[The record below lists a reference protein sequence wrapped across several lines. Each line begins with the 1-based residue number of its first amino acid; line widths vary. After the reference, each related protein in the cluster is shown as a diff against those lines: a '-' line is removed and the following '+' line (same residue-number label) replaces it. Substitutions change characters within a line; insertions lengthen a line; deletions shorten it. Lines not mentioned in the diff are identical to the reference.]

1 MMARERKHRKLE
13 EVMSDSQENEPYMYS
28 ENLEEEPEPQSEEK
42 PRPLF
47 PQTDVILEVEGRPI
61 HVNKQTLADSSPV
74 FKRMFESDFK
84 EKHMNTVPL
93 PDKKYEDF
101 EKFVF
106 LIYNPGHQFQITS
119 KFVCLS
125 SIIFL

>member
-1 MMARERKHRKLE
+1 MASEKKLRKLE
-13 EVMSDSQENEPYMYS
+13 EDMSDSQEIEPNMYS

-47 PQTDVILEVEGRPI
+47 PPTDVILEVEGRPI

-74 FKRMFESDFK
+74 FKRIFESDFK

-93 PDKKYEDF
+93 PDKKYEEF

>member
-1 MMARERKHRKLE
+1 MARERKHRKLE
-13 EVMSDSQENEPYMYS
+13 EVMSDSQENEPYVYS
-28 ENLEEEPEPQSEEK
+28 ENQEEEPEPQSEEK

-125 SIIFL
+125 SIIFI

>member
-1 MMARERKHRKLE
+1 MASEKKLRKLE
-13 EVMSDSQENEPYMYS
+13 EDMSDSQEIEPNMYS

-47 PQTDVILEVEGRPI
+47 PPTDVILEVEGRPI

-74 FKRMFESDFK
+74 FKRIFESDFK

-93 PDKKYEDF
+93 PDKKYEEF

-125 SIIFL
+125 SIIFI